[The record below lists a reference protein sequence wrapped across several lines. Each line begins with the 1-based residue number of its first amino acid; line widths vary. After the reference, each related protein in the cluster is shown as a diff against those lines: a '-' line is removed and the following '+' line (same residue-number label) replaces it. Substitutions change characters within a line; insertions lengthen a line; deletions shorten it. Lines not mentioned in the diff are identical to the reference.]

1 MKRRI
6 DEWITTVAFC
16 AFLGIVTI
24 LFFVLPKQDVSE
36 TEKRNLEKAP
46 KFSWENLSSGKFG
59 EDIES
64 YMADHVPCRDF
75 FVGVNAYTELLTGR
89 QVTKDIYLAQ
99 GDRLVERP
107 LEWNE
112 QTETN
117 INAVNNLAQTIGQ
130 EVDLLIVPSG
140 GWAVRDS
147 VVGLSDEYKDDQLIG
162 KLYGM
167 AGEGVVSRDLV
178 SVFGGYEDPAALYYR
193 TDHHWTSLGA
203 YTAYKAYMEMLG
215 QPYTAQEDFTVETV
229 ENFKG
234 TTHSRGALWLIE
246 GEPLEMWTGSENITV
261 RFGKSEETY
270 NKVFFENRLQELDK
284 YTVFLDGNHDLVT
297 LENPDAPVDETILV
311 IRDSYSN
318 CLGPFLAQTYK
329 KVVLVDLRYF
339 NEAVADYCLLNRV
352 DRVVVLYS
360 LSNFMTDTNFGRLY
374 ASQNIHNLATTTYTW
389 EQLAEI
395 ANFDGTYYEFAG
407 KYPIQCSK
415 MVGGSYRVSYLGEK
429 NLVAVL
435 WFDSKGEKL
444 SRNIYTTNRTL
455 DEISQ
460 IQVGDSMDKV
470 KQIDPEAYFP
480 LPIMDKDRIRS
491 EHYTADGFLVT
502 IYYEQDAV
510 VEITTELI

>member
-1 MKRRI
+1 MKI
-6 DEWITTVAFC
+6 KISEWITTVGFC
-16 AFLGIVTI
+16 AFLGIMAV
-24 LFFVLPKQDVSE
+24 LFLVLPKQEMSE
-36 TEKRNLEKAP
+36 TEKRNLEKTP
-46 KFSWENLSSGKFG
+46 EFSWENLSSGKFG

-64 YMADHVPCRDF
+64 YMADHVPGRDF
-75 FVGVNAYTELLTGR
+75 FVGVHSYTELLTGR
-89 QVTKDIYLAQ
+89 QVTKDIYLAE

-112 QTETN
+112 QTEKN
-117 INAVNNLAQTIGQ
+117 IKAVNDLSVALGQ
-130 EVDLLIVPSG
+130 PVDLMIVPSG

-147 VVGLSDEYKDDQLIG
+147 ITGLSDEYLDDQLIE
-162 KLYGM
+162 KLYGL
-167 AGEGVVSRDLV
+167 AGEGVASRDLV
-178 SVFGGYEDPAALYYR
+178 SVFGSYEYPEQLYYR

-215 QPYTAQEDFTVETV
+215 QPYAAQEDFTVQTV

-234 TTHSRGALWLIE
+234 TTHSRAALWLID

-270 NKVFFENRLQELDK
+270 DKVFFENRLQELDK

-329 KVVLVDLRYF
+329 KVVLVDLRYYSD
-339 NEAVADYCLLNRV
+339 AVVDYCTLNRV

-374 ASQNIHNLATTTYTW
+374 ATQNVQSLVTKLYN
-389 EQLAEI
+389 AEELEEI
-395 ANFDGTYYEFAG
+395 SNFEGTYYELSG

-415 MVGGSYRVSYLGEK
+415 TLGDSYRVAYLGEDR
-429 NLVAVL
+429 VAVL
-435 WFDSKGEKL
+435 LFNSKGEKL
-444 SRNIYTTNRTL
+444 GGEVYMTAKGYS
-455 DEISQ
+455 DFADIS
-460 IQVGDSMDKV
+460 VGDSMDQV
-470 KQIDPEAYFP
+470 KNLDPTGYYP
-480 LPIMDKDRIRS
+480 VSITGKDRIRS
-491 EHYTADGFLVT
+491 EHYTSDGFLIT
-502 IYYEQDAV
+502 IYYDQNVIA
-510 VEITTELI
+510 EITTELI